1 MLRRRQCR
9 QRGMTIVELMVTI
22 SILALLLFLAAP
34 DFRTWILNTRVR
46 SVAEA
51 LQNGVRQAQ
60 AEAVRRNRTVVFF
73 LTNAE
78 PGIGAA
84 SVVNGVNWGVRTIPL
99 LPPEAAEFLR
109 GGAFSD
115 VAQGV
120 TITSPV
126 AALCFNPAGQQ
137 ATVVAEGC
145 APAVTSSD
153 VNGPAG
159 ATDVRRL
166 RIEVTLGGRTR
177 MCDRDKV
184 LSAANPDGCTP

>member
-1 MLRRRQCR
+1 MLTRFAR
-9 QRGMTIVELMVTI
+9 QRGFTLVELMVAITVLAI
-22 SILALLLFLAAP
+22 LFFLALP
-34 DFRTWILNTRVR
+34 DFRTWIQNTRVR

-84 SVVNGVNWGVRTIPL
+84 AATNGVNWGMHTVPV
-99 LPPEAAEFLR
+99 LPDEDPEFLR

-115 VAQGV
+115 VAPGV
-120 TITSPV
+120 TITGP
-126 AALCFNPAGQQ
+126 AAICFNVAGQQ
-137 ATVVAEGC
+137 ATIVAQGC
-145 APAVTSSD
+145 AAAVANYD
-153 VNGPAG
+153 VNGPLG
-159 ATDVRRL
+159 MTDLRRL
-166 RIEVTLGGRTR
+166 SINVTLGGRTR

-184 LSAANPDGCTP
+184 LSATNPDGCPPP